1 MGDEKVTFLSKSW
14 TISGEVIKNAERLD
28 AKFFYPEK
36 MNIIKKIREYGD
48 FESLKNL
55 CKKGFPTRGDAPYK
69 PKYVTQGVPV
79 LVTDNLTGKGIDWE
93 NVSYISESTYK
104 HLKCKIKEGDILLA
118 STGMG
123 SITKVD
129 IVSFIPQEFENKCV
143 ATPKLTI
150 IRANE
155 EQINPY
161 YLWLYLRSYFGQLQ
175 ILTAVR
181 GQTGQL
187 ELYPQDV
194 ENILVPLIPPSLQEE
209 IASYAKES
217 MKLKAEIFNYKKELR
232 KYKQTIFRKVNKQPQ
247 SFVIRGD
254 DLEERFD
261 VQFHYGRELIKSYS
275 NFETKPLYTLIK
287 EPLRV
292 GYTPS
297 RYMYQEEGIPIIKV
311 RSLTN
316 EGIDWDEV
324 SFVNKETYDKK
335 RRAHVQNGDIL
346 IVSSAHSPEGI
357 AEKVDVVELP
367 SKINK
372 CMAVAELLI
381 MRVDT
386 HLINPHYLAWLL
398 RQDLVKEHIKK
409 FRRGE
414 SAHLYGKDLKYLPV
428 PYPPLALQNEI
439 GEKCATITKLRTR
452 SSQLLKKA
460 EACRDEAFKTLLL
473 S

>member
-1 MGDEKVTFLSKSW
+1 VEDERMTFLSRSW
-14 TISGEVIKNAERLD
+14 IISGETIENTERLD
-28 AKFFYPEK
+28 AKFFYPTK
-36 MNIIKKIREYGD
+36 MDILDRIREYGD
-48 FESLKNL
+48 FQFLKNL

-79 LVTDNLTGKGIDWE
+79 LVTDNLTGKGINWE
-93 NVSYISESTYK
+93 NVSYIPESIYNRLKYK
-104 HLKCKIKEGDILLA
+104 IEKNDILLA

-123 SITKVD
+123 SIAKVD
-129 IVSFIPQEFENKCV
+129 IVSFIPQEFENKCA

-150 IRANE
+150 IRVDE

-187 ELYPQDV
+187 ELYPQDIG
-194 ENILVPLIPPSLQEE
+194 NILVPLIPSSFQEK
-209 IASYAKES
+209 IVSYAIEC
-217 MKLKAEIFNYKKELR
+217 MKLKAEIFNYKKDVANYER
-232 KYKQTIFRKVNKQPQ
+232 IIFRKAEKQSQ
-247 SFVIRGD
+247 SFIIRVD
-254 DLEERFD
+254 DLEERLD
-261 VQFHYGRELIKSYS
+261 VPFYFGRELIKSHS
-275 NFETKPLYTLIK
+275 NFEVKPLSALIR
-287 EPLRV
+287 EPLHA

-297 RYMYQEEGIPIIKV
+297 RYMYQKEGIPIIKV

-324 SFVNKETYDKK
+324 SFVKEEIYNKK
-335 RRAHVQNGDIL
+335 RKARVQNGDIL

-367 SKINK
+367 PGINK

-381 MRVDT
+381 IRVDT
-386 HLINPHYLAWLL
+386 QLINPYYLAWLL
-398 RQDLVKEHIKK
+398 RQNLMKEHIKK

-414 SAHLYGKDLKYLPV
+414 SAHLYGNDLKYLPV
-428 PYPPLALQNEI
+428 PYPPRDLQDEI
-439 GEKCATITKLRTR
+439 GEKCKIITNLRMK

-460 EACRDEAFKTLLL
+460 EVYRDEVFKTLL